1 MLLGTWSRKMH
12 HSAMPRQASMRRSRP
27 SPLSSGGGSPTNG
40 FGVSIRSCIWLPR
53 PACEHASRGTVLDK
67 EASPPPCRIVTTPGM
82 PILRWRCFRK
92 RHQFDEP
99 DQPIAL
105 ARKDNFVSE
114 LLAITR
120 PAISDPPG
128 ITVVAPRYP
137 VGSTV
142 RIIRPR
148 LSNRDEDDSEQPNDC
163 AACSL
168 SHLIHHLIERGN
180 DGFGISLRIADE
192 NANRNGLPGAR
203 RRDIKAQSQSTER
216 RRYQRI
222 RHPSAASRSHRESLN
237 SINRG
242 QRSNLRNLRL
252 DSPS

>member
-1 MLLGTWSRKMH
+1 
-12 HSAMPRQASMRRSRP
+12 
-27 SPLSSGGGSPTNG
+27 
-40 FGVSIRSCIWLPR
+40 
-53 PACEHASRGTVLDK
+53 
-67 EASPPPCRIVTTPGM
+67 M

-192 NANRNGLPGAR
+192 NANRNGLPGM
-203 RRDIKAQSQSTER
+203 RDAAISRLSLKVR
-216 RRYQRI
+216 NDVVI
-222 RHPSAASRSHRESLN
+222 RGSDIQALRVDRTA
-237 SINRG
+237 NR
-242 QRSNLRNLRL
+242 
-252 DSPS
+252 